1 MQPKSYLIFKW
12 IVYAL
17 ATLLMLAFQSL
28 VLSQIRVMGLTPF
41 LYPVL
46 PAVAAMY
53 EGGRRGP
60 VYALAVG
67 VVCGLLL
74 PEPFPG
80 FFGIAF
86 TLSAVL
92 CARVAERLLAP
103 GLLCGILVSAMSLAL
118 TGALRILVQLLTGG
132 GYLELMARI
141 ALGETLITLPAV
153 LVVLPLYCVIHKRC
167 AADY

>member
-12 IVYAL
+12 IVYGL
-17 ATLLMLAFQSL
+17 ATFLMLALQSL
-28 VLSQIRVMGLTPF
+28 VLSQIQIAGLTPF

-53 EGGRRGP
+53 EGRRRGP
-60 VYALAVG
+60 IYALVVG

-80 FFGIAF
+80 FFGVAF
-86 TLSAVL
+86 TLAAVL
-92 CARVAERLLAP
+92 AARFAESLLAP
-103 GLLCGILVSAMSLAL
+103 GFLCGVLVSAMSLL
-118 TGALRILVQLLTGG
+118 ITGAMRILVQILTGG

-141 ALGETLITLPAV
+141 ALGEALLTLPAV
-153 LVVLPLYCVIHKRC
+153 VVVLPLYRVIHRRC
-167 AADY
+167 AVDY